1 MINIEYT
8 AEQMGSQC
16 KACIA
21 AYAAGLPGIVIDVDA
36 DLTPKGKRAARIV
49 QTDRNGRQ
57 LRWYVG
63 GRIYREFSAISAKS
77 VELTKEWIEA

>member
-1 MINIEYT
+1 MMNIEYT
-8 AEQMGSQC
+8 AEQIEAQRQ
-16 KACIA
+16 ACVA
-21 AYAAGLPGIVIDVDA
+21 AYAAGLPQIVIEVDA